1 MNRRRFMSITAAAL
15 AMPRSARA
23 ETVWR
28 GEALGAQ
35 AEVRL
40 YGATDRAQAALRG
53 MARLIEEVEM
63 RFSLYRPS
71 ELTVLNTRGS
81 LVPSPMFAELVALCD
96 RLYAETDGAF
106 DPSIQPLWVSLA
118 NGHSPTGPIGWRH
131 LTIGP
136 LIHLAPG
143 QALTFNGIAQGFAT
157 DLVRAHLMRHG
168 FARALVNMGEYGVL
182 GGPFRLGIADPDAG
196 LLAQWQ
202 IRNGAIA
209 ASSARATLIGGHPH
223 IMHPKGMAPLWSTV
237 AVHADRAAMADGLS
251 TALTF
256 LTRERIRQVKARVP
270 GIHRVAL
277 VDLQGNLETV

>member
-1 MNRRRFMSITAAAL
+1 MNRRRFLTITAAAL
-15 AMPRSARA
+15 ALPCSARA

-40 YGATDRAQAALRG
+40 YGAADRARAALGG
-53 MARLIEEVEM
+53 MADLMQEVET

-71 ELTVLNTRGS
+71 ELTDLNGRGT
-81 LVPSPMFAELVALCD
+81 LVPSPMFAELVALSD
-96 RLYAETDGAF
+96 RLYTETDGAF

-118 NGHSPTGPIGWRH
+118 SGNSPTGPIGWQH

-136 LIHLAPG
+136 PIRLAPG
-143 QALTFNGIAQGFAT
+143 QALTFNGIAQGYAT
-157 DLVRAHLMRHG
+157 DLVRTHLVRHG
-168 FARALVNMGEYGVL
+168 FARALVNMGEYGAL

-202 IRNGAIA
+202 IRNGALA
-209 ASSARATLIGGHPH
+209 VSSARATLVGGNPH
-223 IMHPKGMAPLWSTV
+223 IIHPKGLPPLWSTV
-237 AVHADRAAMADGLS
+237 AVHADQAAMADGLS

-256 LTRERIRQVKARVP
+256 LTRERIRQVKARLP

-277 VDLQGNLETV
+277 VDMQGNLETV